1 EALPLFLKGWALEQA
16 GQVQEGKRL
25 VEIAHWLPLGN
36 ESARYGFIVELSK
49 RRHREAARREA
60 ELLTRLS
67 VPGSFYAAE
76 GFRQLAVDPYQ
87 RGDHLKAAAY
97 HELAMLRCLR
107 PQTSFAETTAYLGVP
122 HFVHRHRAAGLL
134 VAGRIDDALKE
145 AELCLAAMPGNTD
158 LQTLLVPELEKI
170 GRTADADSLF
180 SRCYGLDADQFRDYP
195 GSAWADN
202 SLAWL
207 CVSTRRKLD
216 EAFDHARTATTL
228 DPANHGY
235 HDTLAEVHLQR
246 GDAAKAIEEIRKSIA
261 LDGKRTYFQ

>member
-1 EALPLFLKGWALEQA
+1 
-16 GQVQEGKRL
+16 
-25 VEIAHWLPLGN
+25 

-67 VPGSFYAAE
+67 VPGSFYAGE
-76 GFRQLAVDPYQ
+76 GFRQLAVDAYQ

-134 VAGRIDDALKE
+134 ASARIDDALKE

-158 LQTLLVPELEKI
+158 LQTLLVPELEKQR
-170 GRTADADSLF
+170 RTADAMSLF
-180 SRCYGLDADQFRDYP
+180 SRCFDVYAELCREYP
-195 GSAWADN
+195 KSAW
-202 SLAWL
+202 
-207 CVSTRRKLD
+207 
-216 EAFDHARTATTL
+216 
-228 DPANHGY
+228 
-235 HDTLAEVHLQR
+235 
-246 GDAAKAIEEIRKSIA
+246 
-261 LDGKRTYFQ
+261 